1 MRLSDRSNPSPDF
14 IGDKSTFLTIQITIK
29 VTDALLQGIAAFCEG
44 FGIGYSQRK
53 FRGTIWL
60 IVQLWQ
66 FACEFIA
73 LEDAGLNGIM
83 YNKFTFRYAA
93 FKHGKVV

>member
-66 FACEFIA
+66 SDKNNLHVNLLLLKMLA
-73 LEDAGLNGIM
+73 
-83 YNKFTFRYAA
+83 
-93 FKHGKVV
+93 